1 MASQLSGERLRA
13 LESRSAISGLMPLL
27 PNQDAMQSRGS
38 YTQFGSQLA
47 SAKVVGLQI
56 NLGDELTG
64 MWWIVHSYLVTRF
77 AFPSLQSKMRKGIMA
92 HSRGR
97 RKEQ

>member
-64 MWWIVHSYLVTRF
+64 MWWIVHSHQVFARF
-77 AFPSLQSKMRKGIMA
+77 FSQITPRLSEVFPCGVSTNAQMR
-92 HSRGR
+92 
-97 RKEQ
+97 